1 MASGVMVFVCLML
14 IWRAPSIVQGVQKRR
29 RVSRL
34 RHALDAELDGIF
46 AVLARQLRAGHD
58 LGRALREAQASKSGV
73 VYDELMQWQ
82 HERQVTLSLGR
93 VLLQR
98 GERLQ
103 IEALKIAG
111 ATLVVRD
118 SLGGPLA
125 HTLDELSRSLRDARS
140 LRLKIEAASA
150 THRMQ
155 ASMLS
160 ILIPLLS
167 ASAIALTPGATWAVL
182 QTTPGHL
189 LLLIAGCLMSIGHL
203 WVRRLCHVQ

>member
-1 MASGVMVFVCLML
+1 MAIGIIVFSML
-14 IWRAPSIVQGVQKRR
+14 ILIWQAPALIR
-29 RVSRL
+29 RVRKARRITQL
-34 RHALDAELDGIF
+34 RDALDAELDAIF

-58 LGRALREAQASKSGV
+58 LGRALQEAQASQSGG
-73 VYDELMQWQ
+73 VYDELQQWQ

-98 GERLQ
+98 GERLNV
-103 IEALKIAG
+103 EALKIAG
-111 ATLVVRD
+111 AMLVVRD
-118 SLGGPLA
+118 ALGGPLA
-125 HTLDELSRSLRDARS
+125 QTLDELSRSLRDARS

-167 ASAIALTPGATWAVL
+167 AGAIALTPGATWAILHTASGHAVL
-182 QTTPGHL
+182 L
-189 LLLIAGCLMSIGHL
+189 MAVCLIGLGQL
-203 WVRRLCHVQ
+203 WIRRLCHVE